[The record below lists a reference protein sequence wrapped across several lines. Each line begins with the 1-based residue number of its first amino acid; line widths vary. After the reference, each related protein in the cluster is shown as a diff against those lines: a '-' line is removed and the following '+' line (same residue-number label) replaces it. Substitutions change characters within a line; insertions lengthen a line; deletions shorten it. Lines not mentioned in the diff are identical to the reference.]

1 MINRDCLLAVC
12 SLLLACL
19 QELGMK
25 CDWRQL
31 MLLLRE
37 NHSAKL
43 PSKQWSPCSL
53 LWSQKNF
60 PSNDRKSAVVPF
72 SPRNSAY
79 FFLTAH
85 FILNTVQ
92 CFSCLLFLK
101 PCFAPHRHEI
111 TSGCFALWLLKQPA
125 QYRSNILLVSQMLRT
140 WISCSMTAVIAKKK
154 KKKVPLHPFSHGW
167 RERQK
172 HSQYLYP
179 YKSSRKN
186 SQKSYKKWWNGKQEM
201 SKAFWS
207 LCHLFHCSPLWCVNA
222 QKDNALCNKLF
233 NDPILYVMNVKNC
246 ETFQRCK
253 AIEQSQKSQQY
264 KTLFY
269 SLGSTVQI
277 LKRMQNYR
285 RSQHAFA
292 SRLDTFCIFLSSV
305 ILIDSVPVAFKEHL
319 K

>member
-1 MINRDCLLAVC
+1 MIAKTTC
-12 SLLLACL
+12 SIPFKYFVGVSNASY
-19 QELGMK
+19 MN
-25 CDWRQL
+25 L
-31 MLLLRE
+31 ML
-37 NHSAKL
+37 NDS
-43 PSKQWSPCSL
+43 
-53 LWSQKNF
+53 
-60 PSNDRKSAVVPF
+60 SN
-72 SPRNSAY
+72 
-79 FFLTAH
+79 
-85 FILNTVQ
+85 
-92 CFSCLLFLK
+92 C
-101 PCFAPHRHEI
+101 
-111 TSGCFALWLLKQPA
+111 
-125 QYRSNILLVSQMLRT
+125 
-140 WISCSMTAVIAKKK
+140 K

-179 YKSSRKN
+179 HKSSRKN

-246 ETFQRCK
+246 ETFERCK

-292 SRLDTFCIFLSSV
+292 SRQDCLTPSV
-305 ILIDSVPVAFKEHL
+305 SF
-319 K
+319 

>member
-154 KKKVPLHPFSHGW
+154 RYLSIHFHTDEGKD
-167 RERQK
+167 RNI
-172 HSQYLYP
+172 HSTYIHTSP
-179 YKSSRKN
+179 PARTVRSPIRNDEMAS
-186 SQKSYKKWWNGKQEM
+186 KKWAKLSG
-201 SKAFWS
+201 
-207 LCHLFHCSPLWCVNA
+207 HCVIFFTAPLSGV
-222 QKDNALCNKLF
+222 
-233 NDPILYVMNVKNC
+233 
-246 ETFQRCK
+246 
-253 AIEQSQKSQQY
+253 
-264 KTLFY
+264 
-269 SLGSTVQI
+269 
-277 LKRMQNYR
+277 
-285 RSQHAFA
+285 
-292 SRLDTFCIFLSSV
+292 
-305 ILIDSVPVAFKEHL
+305 
-319 K
+319 